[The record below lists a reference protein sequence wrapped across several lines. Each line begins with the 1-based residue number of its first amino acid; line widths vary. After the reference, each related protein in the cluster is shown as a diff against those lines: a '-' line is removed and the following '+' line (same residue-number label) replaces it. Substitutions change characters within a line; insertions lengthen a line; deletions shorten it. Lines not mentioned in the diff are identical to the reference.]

1 LVVCPLSPSP
11 QHPPDRA
18 SFLTGRHVLVLAIIA
33 IIANIANIANMATSG
48 IFKYFSYWWLPVFS
62 GFVWLGTLLG
72 MLLFW
77 IVGTD
82 SERYPAIDANMSLAY
97 ISDIGAYEM
106 KPLFIAGSAVTTV
119 TFDLAFLAE
128 RFLRHRGRLV
138 PNQST
143 GEKVLMGLSIFCA
156 LVGTAGLILLSV
168 FDTVRY
174 STVHNICLCLFI
186 GGYLF
191 SAVFICWEYQR
202 LGIKNR
208 AYRVLR
214 ASFWIKLAFILLEF
228 FLVIAFGVL
237 TSTGHK
243 NIAAYFEWII
253 AFIFTAYVWSFAID
267 LWPAVN
273 TKSYSQRF
281 TKPSPRE
288 MEEQDS
294 STGSLP
300 TA

>member
-119 TFDLAFLAE
+119 TFDLAFIAE

-202 LGIKNR
+202 LGISKCLRDFPFLDIDRR
-208 AYRVLR
+208 ADTD
-214 ASFWIKLAFILLEF
+214 I
-228 FLVIAFGVL
+228 
-237 TSTGHK
+237 
-243 NIAAYFEWII
+243 
-253 AFIFTAYVWSFAID
+253 
-267 LWPAVN
+267 
-273 TKSYSQRF
+273 SQRTALIACF
-281 TKPSPRE
+281 GLPSG
-288 MEEQDS
+288 S
-294 STGSLP
+294 SSPSSSSNSSSSLP
-300 TA
+300 LAS